1 MTNKELYYNFQ
12 IIENE
17 NDNIFDKYCAL
28 AKLEQDYKTTEF
40 AKEFSHITIIEAYDL
55 YIKDTTSIG
64 TLLRDFKNV
73 DLPNIFTM
81 ITDKLDISNN
91 LEQLNPETAELL
103 QLILRQNKLES

>member
-1 MTNKELYYNFQ
+1 MTNKELFYNFQ

-28 AKLEQDYKTTEF
+28 AKLEEEYKTTEF
-40 AKEFSHITIIEAYDL
+40 AKQFGDITIIEAYNL

-81 ITDKLDISNN
+81 ITDKLDVSKTFENIDPNTADLMKTL
-91 LEQLNPETAELL
+91 LEQF
-103 QLILRQNKLES
+103 KF

>member
-40 AKEFSHITIIEAYDL
+40 AKEFSNITIIEAYDL

-64 TLLRDFKNV
+64 TLLRNFKNV

-81 ITDKLDISNN
+81 ITDKLDISKAFENIDPN
-91 LEQLNPETAELL
+91 TADLMKTLLEQF
-103 QLILRQNKLES
+103 KF